1 MNRLADEQSAY
12 LRHAADQP
20 IHWYPWSDDPF
31 ERARRENKPVLL
43 SSGAV
48 WCHWCHVMAKESF
61 YDADVAAFINE
72 HFIAVKLDRDEQP
85 DVDRRYQ
92 QAVAVMGG
100 SGGWPLTVFLMPD
113 RKPFFGG
120 TYFPPEDVGGR
131 RGFRSVLEGV
141 RQFYAENRGAAE
153 DFSRRLLDA
162 LKSPV
167 SGAGEL
173 SPAML
178 ADAEDAMVQQA
189 DPHDGGFG
197 PAPKFPLSGAILFL
211 TRRYVRSGSPE
222 VGTVVRNT
230 LARMAL
236 GGIHDHLQGGFHRY
250 SVDAGWNVP
259 HFEKMADDNAWLLR
273 NYVEAWTVFGDPIFR
288 ITAEGI
294 VRFVREVLA
303 HADGGYSASQDAD
316 VTPDDE
322 GGYFTWTARQMRDVL
337 DDEEH
342 ELLTRCFMR
351 QRGAMHHDP
360 DKFVLSVAR
369 SLASVAQELG
379 LETDRAEHLLER
391 GQGKLLTARRKR
403 ESPLVDTA
411 RYASL
416 NGMLITS
423 LVLAA
428 RAFEDKELLAS
439 AKGSLE
445 RIFALRKKGD
455 ALFHAENVPAQ
466 LEDYVFL
473 AEAALAVYEA
483 TADER
488 CLAAAREVM
497 AVCRA
502 RLWDADGGGFFDS
515 ENALL
520 GLRLKPSDDMPHPAA
535 NSVAAT
541 VLIKLHRITDEEAYR
556 TDAEAVLR
564 ACAPRAASMGLHAG
578 AFFGALEMW
587 YSGITLTL
595 GVGAAGSVEAE
606 CMRRLL
612 SLTIR
617 HGDMPGP
624 PVPCSPERCFEPP
637 ADDASVRAFI
647 AAEYPGMSAGA

>member
-1 MNRLADEQSAY
+1 MNRLANEQSAY

-20 IHWYPWSDDPF
+20 IHWYPWSDEPF
-31 ERARRENKPVLL
+31 ERAGRENKPVLL

-85 DVDRRYQ
+85 GIDRRYQ

-120 TYFPPEDVGGR
+120 TYFPPEDLGGR
-131 RGFRSVLEGV
+131 RGFRSILEGV
-141 RQFYAENRGAAE
+141 RRLYGENRDAAG
-153 DFSRRLLDA
+153 DFSRRLIDA
-162 LKSPV
+162 LKPEPP
-167 SGAGEL
+167 GAAEL

-189 DPHDGGFG
+189 DPYDGGFG
-197 PAPKFPLSGAILFL
+197 SAPKFPLPGAISFL
-211 TRRYVRSGSPE
+211 IGRYARSGSPE
-222 VGTVVRNT
+222 VGTVVRDT

-273 NYVEAWTVFGDPIFR
+273 NYVEAWAVFGDPIFR
-288 ITAEGI
+288 VTAEGI

-322 GGYFTWTARQMRDVL
+322 GGYFTWTARQMRSVL
-337 DDEEH
+337 DVAEY
-342 ELLTRCFMR
+342 ELLTRCYMR

-360 DKFVLSVAR
+360 DKFVLSGSR
-369 SLASVAQELG
+369 PLASVAEELG
-379 LETDRAEHLLER
+379 TELSFAEAALR
-391 GQGKLLTARRKR
+391 SGMQKLLSARLKR
-403 ESPLVDTA
+403 ETPLVDTA

-428 RAFEDKELLAS
+428 RAFEDMELLES
-439 AKGSLE
+439 AKVSLE

-455 ALFHAENVPAQ
+455 ALFHVDNVPA
-466 LEDYVFL
+466 LLDDYVFL
-473 AEAALAVYEA
+473 AEASLAVYEA
-483 TADER
+483 TADEHY
-488 CLAAAREVM
+488 LAAAREVM
-497 AVCRA
+497 ALCRA
-502 RLWDADGGGFFDS
+502 RLWDAEGGGFHDTDT
-515 ENALL
+515 ALL
-520 GLRLKPSDDMPHPAA
+520 GIRLKPSDDMPHPAA
-535 NSVAAT
+535 NSVAAM
-541 VLIKLHRITDEEAYR
+541 VLLKLYRITDEEAYR
-556 TDAEAVLR
+556 SDAEAVLR
-564 ACAPRAASMGLHAG
+564 AFVARAAAMGLHAG
-578 AFFGALEMW
+578 AFFYALDMW
-587 YSGITLTL
+587 YSGITLT
-595 GVGAAGSVEAE
+595 VGAGTAGSQAAE
-606 CMRRLL
+606 CVRRLL
-612 SLTIR
+612 FLTIR
-617 HGDMPGP
+617 HGGMPGP
-624 PVPCSPERCFEPP
+624 PVPCSPARCFEPL
-637 ADDASVRAFI
+637 ADDTSVRSFI
-647 AAEYPGMSAGA
+647 AAEYPGIATGA